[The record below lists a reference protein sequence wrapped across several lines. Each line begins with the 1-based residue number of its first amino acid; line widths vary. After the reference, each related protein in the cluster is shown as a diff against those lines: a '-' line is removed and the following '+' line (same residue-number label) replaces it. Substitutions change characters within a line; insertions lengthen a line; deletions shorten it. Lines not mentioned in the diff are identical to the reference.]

1 MKILE
6 FDQFADLI
14 DSKDLKSDGLIRTLI
29 VLVSVHGLPRVE
41 EIFGQM
47 KERIG

>member
-6 FDQFADLI
+6 FEDFADLI
-14 DSKDLKSDGLIRTLI
+14 DEDDLKSDSLIRTLI
-29 VLVSVHGLPRVE
+29 VLVSVHGLEKVE
-41 EIFGQM
+41 SIFGQM

>member
-14 DSKDLKSDGLIRTLI
+14 EKDDLKSDGLIRTLI
-29 VLVSVHGLPRVE
+29 VLVSVHGLEKVE
-41 EIFGQM
+41 SIFGKM
-47 KERIG
+47 KERI